1 MQTIFK
7 ILVGVLSV
15 VITFSPIIIGI
26 IGVIITNDK

>member
-1 MQTIFK
+1 MITLFK

-15 VITFSPIIIGI
+15 VITLSPIIIGI